1 MLLLPPLFVCCLL
14 LTPACEAAAESVP
27 RSEFDRPVLPVF
39 GGPVVPEI
47 PRPVSPAAVA
57 EMLVEVVDKLAGVQ
71 RSVTAISG
79 RLELLHETQQQQQQ
93 HLNTIQASQG
103 DLSSRVDTILQ
114 QQQQQEEQRQ
124 QQLQQHLDTIEASQ
138 GDLSSRVD
146 TILQQQQ
153 QQEEQRQQQLQQH
166 LDTIEASQGD
176 LSSRVDT
183 ILQQQQQQEEQRQQQ
198 LQQHLDAI
206 ESSQGALSSR
216 VDTILQQQQQQEE
229 QRQQQLQQHLDA
241 IEASQGSLSGRA
253 DTAIQ
258 QQQQQQEQ
266 RQQQLQQ
273 HLDAIQ
279 AAINLIPKIVLG
291 EACSN
296 DTDCSRMLPEA
307 VCGSDD
313 RCKCRDGFRQVS
325 DTVCRKGSR
334 LTESCL
340 EDADCQT
347 LVSNTVCTRGEC
359 SCASGFWN
367 HSNAECRQVSVVK
380 KDGPCVGDQDCD
392 PNLPLRCISGICSCP
407 VRAIGGYEYRLVGGS
422 ACNEGNVEVRRD
434 GGSWGAVCD
443 DYWDHRTA
451 INMGKN
457 NAKVVCGS
465 LGYASGL
472 PFTSSRYG
480 QNKNF
485 YMDDIECD
493 GSETHLMNC
502 PYGGW
507 GVHNCGAHEVA
518 GVQCS

>member
-14 LTPACEAAAESVP
+14 LSPACEAAAESVP
-27 RSEFDRPVLPVF
+27 RSEFDRPVLSVF
-39 GGPVVPEI
+39 GGPVVPGM
-47 PRPVSPAAVA
+47 PRPVSPADVA

-79 RLELLHETQQQQQQ
+79 RLELLHDTQQQQQKTQ
-93 HLNTIQASQG
+93 TAAQRQLDAIQASQA
-103 DLSSRVDTILQ
+103 DLSGRVLLQQQQTQEQLDAIEASQGALSGRVDTILQ

-124 QQLQQHLDTIEASQ
+124 QQLQQHLDTI
-138 GDLSSRVD
+138 D
-146 TILQQQQ
+146 T
-153 QQEEQRQQQLQQH
+153 
-166 LDTIEASQGD
+166 
-176 LSSRVDT
+176 
-183 ILQQQQQQEEQRQQQ
+183 
-198 LQQHLDAI
+198 
-206 ESSQGALSSR
+206 SQGALSFR
-216 VDTILQQQQQQEE
+216 VDKVL
-229 QRQQQLQQHLDA
+229 QQLQQHLDA

-313 RCKCRDGFRQVS
+313 RCKCRDDFRQVS
-325 DTVCRKGSR
+325 DTECRGPSR

-347 LVSNTVCTRGEC
+347 LMSNTVCTRGEC
-359 SCASGFWN
+359 SCASGLWN
-367 HSNAECRQVSVVK
+367 HNNAECRQVSVVK

-392 PNLPLRCISGICSCP
+392 PNLPLRCVSGTCSCP

-422 ACNEGNVEVRRD
+422 ACNEGNVELRRD
-434 GGSWGAVCD
+434 GGSWGVVCD
-443 DYWDHRTA
+443 DFWS
-451 INMGKN
+451 INGTWGTKN
-457 NAKVVCGS
+457 ANIICRS
-465 LGYASGL
+465 LGFGSGVI
-472 PFTSSRYG
+472 TRESRYG
-480 QNKNF
+480 QSANF
-485 YMDDIECD
+485 YMDDVKCR
-493 GSETHLMNC
+493 GSEIHLMSC
-502 PYGGW
+502 PSNDW
-507 GVHNCGAHEVA
+507 GIHDCRADEVA
-518 GVQCS
+518 GAQCT